1 MKEIRLHGRGG
12 QGAVTAS
19 EILAHAAFIDGKSSQ
34 AFPSFGSE
42 RKGAPVQAFAR
53 ISDARI
59 RTRAQ
64 IVNPDFV
71 IIQDPTLIGVVDC
84 LVLSILAF
92 VLGTRFVKELPDQ
105 YLKKDSQAY
114 KGKFKRYFFLLKP
127 RFMAWKKL
135 KLFYAKKASMKKS
148 YL

>member
-1 MKEIRLHGRGG
+1 MSMLMGVLIFPIGWDTPSVREVCGPESDSYAPGQCSIRW
-12 QGAVTAS
+12 AF
-19 EILAHAAFIDGKSSQ
+19 ILAI
-34 AFPSFGSE
+34 
-42 RKGAPVQAFAR
+42 
-53 ISDARI
+53 
-59 RTRAQ
+59 
-64 IVNPDFV
+64 
-71 IIQDPTLIGVVDC
+71 IGVVDC